1 MNKEYKFI
9 YKKIKEYDTIVIA
22 RHKNSDMDA
31 LGAQFALK
39 EWINLNFE
47 DKKVYCIGENHQKYT
62 TKGFIP
68 LSDSFEGDTPFLG
81 ICLDVNTIDRTAG
94 DEVFKKATYKI
105 CIDHHHYT
113 EKNEYDYICIEDT
126 SCACCEILAKMLFSY
141 KKKMNTQ
148 VCKYLYSGLSS
159 DSGNFYYPSTTPS
172 TLKVASKLME
182 VGNFNPY
189 NEIHMIVG
197 LKTLKDLELA
207 NYLFSK
213 IVVDPDGFAY
223 FENSIAD
230 LASLNITASAAN
242 EKIAEFNKVE
252 EIKIFLAASECEDH
266 TFRCSL
272 RSKNISVVEVA
283 QKYGGGGHN
292 LACGIKSISKENLEK
307 MKLELTK
314 LTK

>member
-1 MNKEYKFI
+1 MNKVYKFI

-31 LGAQFALK
+31 LGSQFALK

-47 DKKVYCIGENHQKYT
+47 DKKVYCVGENHQKYT

-68 LSDSFEGDTPFLG
+68 LSDTFDVDAPFLG

-94 DEVFKKATYKI
+94 EEVFNKASYKI
-105 CIDHHHYT
+105 CIDHHHYI
-113 EKNEYDYICIEDT
+113 ENNEYDCICIEDT
-126 SCACCEILAKMLFSY
+126 SSACCEILAKMLFSY
-141 KKKMNTQ
+141 KKKMSTLI
-148 VCKYLYSGLSS
+148 CKYLYAGLSA

-172 TLKVASKLME
+172 TLNVAAKLME

-189 NEIHMIVG
+189 NDIHMIVG
-197 LKTLKDLELA
+197 MKTLKDLEIA

-223 FENSIAD
+223 FENTIQD
-230 LASLNITASAAN
+230 LATLDITASAAN
-242 EKIAEFNKVE
+242 EKIAEFNKIE

-272 RSKNISVVEVA
+272 RSKNISVVEIA

-292 LACGIKSISKENLEK
+292 LACGIKSINKENLEK
-307 MKLELTK
+307 MKLELIN